1 MLCLAAAETAVRAS
15 KVKMKNKKLLE
26 ISEWLFLAATVLGC
40 GMTLRVA
47 IYQLKVPYQ
56 LNYEEGNILNA
67 AVRINQGANPYPA
80 IHPPVYVFNTY
91 GPLVYY
97 LISPL
102 VKHFGP
108 VFTFSRVVV
117 CVAGLIVAA
126 LIIALLHRTGV
137 SWKLGASFGLVYLTL
152 PVVQDWVY
160 LLRVD
165 LVGIVLTLAGLG
177 VCWAIPRRWYL
188 AAPLFVAAIFCKY
201 SLIAAPAACCVFFA
215 FRKEWYKAAGLAA
228 CVGGPSLFLFLVLE
242 KATQGWFA
250 FHMFRTHPDPYFF
263 SQWAEMFLPALG
275 VHAVLV
281 ILVMVLAVEDMRRHR
296 VSLPMIY
303 FSLATLMTLTGGKVG
318 SDTNHL
324 LEWLAA
330 LCLAAGLGYH
340 ALKHRI
346 HAGWALALVPVE
358 LSLVVLFTLPLELD
372 VEPARDGCPEAYAYV
387 NDHYGSHFLSEN
399 VGAIVLAGKPVTFSN
414 PFVYW
419 FLVKS
424 SALSEDELAREV
436 DARYYDAV
444 LLGKDLNTLKKQ
456 PDTFSY
462 ASFLGAL
469 EQNYHFVR
477 QFKCTNANFAYEPN
491 SPIEP
496 TQPLPSGFLHYDLSR

>member
-1 MLCLAAAETAVRAS
+1 MKEFPNRFATRRRANRSEHAFRMHDHLGVSCEWHDSSLTDMQRRRLLRHIWSQFVNGSSRFSRSLFVGQRKPEVLGTNRNSLRSKRESRFRKMLCLAAGETAERAS

-126 LIIALLHRTGV
+126 LILALLHRTGV
-137 SWKLGASFGLVYLTL
+137 SWKFGVSFGLVYLTL

-201 SLIAAPAACCVFFA
+201 SLKIGRASC
-215 FRKEWYKAAGLAA
+215 RKE
-228 CVGGPSLFLFLVLE
+228 
-242 KATQGWFA
+242 
-250 FHMFRTHPDPYFF
+250 
-263 SQWAEMFLPALG
+263 
-275 VHAVLV
+275 
-281 ILVMVLAVEDMRRHR
+281 
-296 VSLPMIY
+296 
-303 FSLATLMTLTGGKVG
+303 
-318 SDTNHL
+318 
-324 LEWLAA
+324 
-330 LCLAAGLGYH
+330 
-340 ALKHRI
+340 
-346 HAGWALALVPVE
+346 
-358 LSLVVLFTLPLELD
+358 
-372 VEPARDGCPEAYAYV
+372 
-387 NDHYGSHFLSEN
+387 
-399 VGAIVLAGKPVTFSN
+399 
-414 PFVYW
+414 
-419 FLVKS
+419 
-424 SALSEDELAREV
+424 
-436 DARYYDAV
+436 
-444 LLGKDLNTLKKQ
+444 
-456 PDTFSY
+456 
-462 ASFLGAL
+462 
-469 EQNYHFVR
+469 
-477 QFKCTNANFAYEPN
+477 
-491 SPIEP
+491 
-496 TQPLPSGFLHYDLSR
+496 

>member
-1 MLCLAAAETAVRAS
+1 MLCLAAAETAERAS

-281 ILVMVLAVEDMRRHR
+281 ILVMVQAVEDMRRHR

>member
-1 MLCLAAAETAVRAS
+1 
-15 KVKMKNKKLLE
+15 MKNQRLLE
-26 ISEWLFLAATVLGC
+26 ISEWVFLAIATLGC
-40 GMTLRVA
+40 LMTLRVA
-47 IYQLKVPYQ
+47 IYQFAVPYQ

-117 CVAGLIVAA
+117 CVSGLIVAA
-126 LIIALLHRTGV
+126 LIIALLRRAGV

-165 LVGIVLTLAGLG
+165 LVGIALTLAGLG

-188 AAPLFVAAIFCKY
+188 AAPLFVAAIFSKY

-250 FHMFRTHPDPYFF
+250 FSMFRTHPDPYFF
-263 SQWAEMFLPALG
+263 SKWAKMFLPVLG
-275 VHAVLV
+275 LHAVLV
-281 ILVMVLAVEDMRRHR
+281 ILVIVLAVEDIRRHR
-296 VSLPMIY
+296 VSLPVIY
-303 FSLATLMTLTGGKVG
+303 FSLATLMTLTAGKVG

-324 LEWLAA
+324 LEWLVA

-346 HAGWALALVPVE
+346 RAGWAVALVPVA
-358 LSLVVLFTLPLELD
+358 LSLIVLFTLPFDLD
-372 VEPARDGCPEAYAYV
+372 VDPECDGCPEAYAYAK
-387 NDHYGSHFLSEN
+387 DHHGSHFLSEN

-419 FLVKS
+419 FLVRS
-424 SALSEDELAREV
+424 SALSEDELAREI

-444 LLGKDLNTLKKQ
+444 LLSEDLNTFKKQ
-456 PDTFSY
+456 PDALSY
-462 ASFLGAL
+462 ASIFGAL
-469 EQNYHFVR
+469 EHNYHLVR
-477 QFKCTNANFAYEPN
+477 QFNCTHARFAYEPN
-491 SPIEP
+491 P
-496 TQPLPSGFLHYDLSR
+496 PSTGQTVPPSRSSDHLH